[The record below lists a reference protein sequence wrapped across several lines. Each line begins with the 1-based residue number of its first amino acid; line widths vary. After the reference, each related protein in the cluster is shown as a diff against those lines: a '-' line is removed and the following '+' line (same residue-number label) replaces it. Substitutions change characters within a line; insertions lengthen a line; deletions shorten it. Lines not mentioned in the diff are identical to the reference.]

1 MSLITKGG
9 FESVGDYAIQPDRS
23 ITEKNDGTLEGSVVM
38 RCDKSKKY
46 ALPEIGATH
55 PDDVRLEMYQSST
68 VHQSNGIVEMT
79 GSFFGLVAS
88 ETEPEISYSGG
99 QNNDPIDTHP
109 DFESFAGTPSA
120 PLNGAKFD
128 AESEEFIGF
137 FDSASAGQP
146 NFRGTQYYLTPSS
159 LITLSYW
166 TDKVPTLKN
175 RMSVHDDVDG
185 FKKPDDMKDF
195 LLVDTPYRQVGSFY
209 QVTEQYIGS
218 GPNGINRV
226 IYPD

>member
-1 MSLITKGG
+1 MGN
-9 FESVGDYAIQPDRS
+9 YAIQPNRS
-23 ITEKNDGTLEGSVVM
+23 ITEKNDGTLEGSVVL
-38 RCDKSKKY
+38 RCEKNKESQ
-46 ALPEIGATH
+46 LPEIGDTH
-55 PDDVRLEMYQSST
+55 PDDDRLEMYQFSKVYQST
-68 VHQSNGIVEMT
+68 GIVEMT
-79 GSFFGLVAS
+79 GSFFGLISS

-109 DFESFAGTPSA
+109 SFEVFAGTPAA

-128 AESEEFIGF
+128 ADSEEFIGF
-137 FDSASAGQP
+137 FESASAGEP

-166 TDKVPTLKN
+166 TDSVPTLKK
-175 RMSVHDDVDG
+175 RMSVHDEVSG
-185 FKKPDDMKDF
+185 FKKPDDVKDF

-218 GPNGINRV
+218 GPNGINRE